1 MSKWSRLK
9 VALLT
14 AVATLSALNWGS
26 CLLGDSW
33 WPRMQQYVTIANL
46 FD

>member
-1 MSKWSRLK
+1 MSRWSRLK

-14 AVATLSALNWGS
+14 ASVAVAALQFGGCLNLSWN
-26 CLLGDSW
+26 
-33 WPRMQQYVTIANL
+33 RIIQYATIANL

>member
-1 MSKWSRLK
+1 MSRWSRLK

-14 AVATLSALNWGS
+14 ATVAVAALNWGG
-26 CLLGDSW
+26 CLNLSW
-33 WPRMQQYVTIANL
+33 DRVIQYVTIANL